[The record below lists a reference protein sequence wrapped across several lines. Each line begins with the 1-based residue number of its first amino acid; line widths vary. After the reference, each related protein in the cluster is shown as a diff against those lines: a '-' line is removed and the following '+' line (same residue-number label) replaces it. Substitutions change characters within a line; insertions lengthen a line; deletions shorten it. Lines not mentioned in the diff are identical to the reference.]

1 MFFAIWFCWHTLHE
15 IYGDIFA
22 AKLSKN
28 FPHNWIPEG
37 WSLEGWMADD
47 VSNLFL
53 KEMTCLWKQE
63 VDSVLSGS
71 DPVKHWDKTKILKK
85 KRRRKNFRL
94 SYKIKI
100 AY

>member
-63 VDSVLSGS
+63 VDSE
-71 DPVKHWDKTKILKK
+71 TKQKYS
-85 KRRRKNFRL
+85 KNFIL
-94 SYKIKI
+94 SYKKI